1 MLGAD
6 KVSQSLRSDIYRRA
20 RGLPVDAQGA
30 TVSRFVIRDGEV
42 FHGRGQFRDFHVD
55 ARQFV
60 ALILVWDSPLSGFLV
75 DDESPLVSSGDGEER
90 VAPGGHGLA
99 ANHYVAAGDESGRCV
114 CSGAPDLAEGHE
126 SSINLA
132 SLHAGTRIVGLNGLA
147 SPEITG
153 CGSGRTRFLERSEN
167 GESENQSDDK
177 GDSFLHGFSLGWLS

>member
-30 TVSRFVIRDGEV
+30 AVSRFVIRDGEV
-42 FHGRGQFRDFHVD
+42 FHGRGQLRDLHVD

-60 ALILVWDSPLSGFLV
+60 ALILVWNSPLSRFLV
-75 DDESPLVSSGDGEER
+75 DDESPLVSSGNGEKR

-99 ANHYVAAGDESGRCV
+99 ANHHVAGGDEGGRFIRT
-114 CSGAPDLAEGHE
+114 GAPHLAERYE

-132 SLHAGTRIVGLNGLA
+132 SLRAGTGIVGLNRLA
-147 SPEITG
+147 SAEIAG
-153 CGSGRTRFLERSEN
+153 RGSGWAGFLAGSEE

-177 GDSFLHGFSLGWLS
+177 GDSFLHGVSLE

>member
-30 TVSRFVIRDGEV
+30 AVSRFVIRDGEV
-42 FHGRGQFRDFHVD
+42 FHRRGQFRDIHVD

-60 ALILVWDSPLSGFLV
+60 ALILVRDSPFSSFLV

-99 ANHYVAAGDESGRCV
+99 ANHYVAAGYEGRRFIRTGAPHLAERDES
-114 CSGAPDLAEGHE
+114 SK
-126 SSINLA
+126 NLA
-132 SLHAGTRIVGLNGLA
+132 TLHTGTGIVRLYSLA
-147 SPEITG
+147 SPEIAG
-153 CGSGRTRFLERSEN
+153 RGSGWAGFLAGSEN
-167 GESENQSDDK
+167 GESENQSDDR
-177 GDSFLHGFSLGWLS
+177 GDSFLHGLSLE